1 MVKEVKAKYLA
12 SVDEDTGQQV
22 NVQFIPPEPS
32 GSDLGG
38 ITKEER
44 NMIYSGAGSSETYG
58 TYKGKILVSCGDS
71 ILAGWGWQE
80 GTGFFQPLK
89 EKYTNAT
96 WINKAESGANMA
108 VTSSPNHT
116 PIVTQIKSLT
126 GTINGIMFDGGVND
140 ANNGIPIGSVTD
152 SYDSTFNE
160 STFCGAL
167 ESAIQFLMN
176 NYPLTVKFFVLP
188 YRFSKNDS
196 SLLNVYD
203 KSIEICEKW
212 EMPYLDFRKCGQLA
226 MTTTNKNKYT
236 RNPNTGVADSVHR
249 KEEWYR
255 TFGSPIVDSEFQF
268 LGIGYQKVET
278 EPTVV
283 KVSGVRLNV
292 NTLEL
297 KVGDTQKLTETV
309 LPTNATNNSVTW
321 SVNNSNVSVLNGKV
335 TANTVGTSIV
345 TVKTTD
351 GGYTATCSI
360 TVVAKEQTIKVTSV
374 SLDKNTLSMNIGDTQ
389 KLVATVLPK
398 TATNKAVTWKSNNT
412 NATVVDGTI
421 TANKA
426 GSAII
431 TVTTVDGGYTDTC
444 SVTIQEQVVEEHT
457 KLESVTLDGNC
468 YFDTELLA
476 DINTNTEQKINVK
489 SGSTYIF
496 GARDSNY
503 KFGYSV
509 TDNFYVVRGALT
521 SSAKNLAYYENN
533 WIVKQNKETFTFNEQ
548 SAQCDTIQELSMT
561 SPMYIGNMSNNN
573 AMAGN
578 GMVGKFYYLKV
589 YSGTTLI
596 SEIVPVRK
604 SDRTLCLY
612 DKTRNKYLYNKGS
625 GMLSV

>member
-1 MVKEVKAKYLA
+1 MVQEVKAKYLT
-12 SVDEDTGQQV
+12 SIDEDTGQQV
-22 NVQFIPPEPS
+22 NVQFVPPEPS
-32 GSDLGG
+32 GGDLGG
-38 ITKEER
+38 ITEEER
-44 NMIYSGAGSSETYG
+44 SMIHSGSDISESYI
-58 TYKGKILVSCGDS
+58 YKGKILVSCGDS

-108 VTSSPNHT
+108 VTTSPKHT
-116 PIVTQIKSLT
+116 PIVKQIKSLT

-140 ANNGIPIGSVTD
+140 ANNSIPIGSVTD

-176 NYPLTVKFFVLP
+176 NYPLAVKFFVLP
-188 YRFSKNDS
+188 YRFSKDDS
-196 SLLNVYD
+196 YLSSVYD

-212 EMPYLDFRKCGQLA
+212 EMPYLDFRKYGQLA

-255 TFGSPIVDSEFQF
+255 TFGSPIVDSEFRF
-268 LGIGYQKVET
+268 LGIGYQKIET
-278 EPTVV
+278 EPTIVR
-283 KVSGVRLNV
+283 VSGVRLNV

-297 KVGDTQKLTETV
+297 KVGDTHQLTETV
-309 LPTNATNNSVTW
+309 LPT
-321 SVNNSNVSVLNGKV
+321 
-335 TANTVGTSIV
+335 
-345 TVKTTD
+345 D
-351 GGYTATCSI
+351 
-360 TVVAKEQTIKVTSV
+360 
-374 SLDKNTLSMNIGDTQ
+374 
-389 KLVATVLPK
+389 
-398 TATNKAVTWKSNNT
+398 ATNKAVTWKSNNT

-444 SVTIQEQVVEEHT
+444 SVTIQEQVVEEYT
-457 KLESVTLDGNC
+457 ELESATLDGNC

-489 SGSTYIF
+489 SGSTYLF
-496 GARDSNY
+496 GARDNNY
-503 KFGYSV
+503 KFGFSV
-509 TDNFYVVRGALT
+509 TDNFYAVRGVL
-521 SSAKNLAYYENN
+521 SSGAKNTTYWEAD
-533 WIVKQNKETFTFNEQ
+533 WIVKQNKETFRFNDQ
-548 SAQCDTIQELSMT
+548 QVQCDTIQELSMT

-578 GMVGKFYYLKV
+578 GMIGKFYYLKV

-604 SDRTLCLY
+604 SNRTLCLY
-612 DKTRNKYLYNKGS
+612 DKIRKKYMYNKGS
-625 GMLSV
+625 GTLSV

>member
-1 MVKEVKAKYLA
+1 MVQEVKAKYLT
-12 SVDEDTGQQV
+12 SIDEDTGQQV
-22 NVQFIPPEPS
+22 NVQFVPPEPS
-32 GSDLGG
+32 GGDLGG
-38 ITKEER
+38 ITEEER
-44 NMIYSGAGSSETYG
+44 SMIHSGSDISESYSI
-58 TYKGKILVSCGDS
+58 YKGKILVSCGDS

-80 GTGFFQPLK
+80 GTGFFKPLK

-96 WINKAESGANMA
+96 WINNAESGANMA
-108 VTSSPNHT
+108 VTTSPKHT
-116 PIVTQIKSLT
+116 PIVKQIKSLT

-140 ANNGIPIGSVTD
+140 ANNSIPIGSVTD

-167 ESAIQFLMN
+167 ESSIQFLMN
-176 NYPLTVKFFVLP
+176 NYPLAVKFFVLP
-188 YRFSKNDS
+188 YRFSKDDS
-196 SLLNVYD
+196 YLSSVYD

-212 EMPYLDFRKCGQLA
+212 EMPYLDFRKYGQLA

-236 RNPNTGVADSVHR
+236 RNPNTEVADSVHR

-255 TFGSPIVDSEFQF
+255 TFGSPIVDSEFRF
-268 LGIGYQKVET
+268 LGIGYQKIET
-278 EPTVV
+278 EPTIVR
-283 KVSGVRLNV
+283 VSGVRLNV

-297 KVGDTQKLTETV
+297 KVGDIHQLTETV
-309 LPTNATNNSVTW
+309 LPTNATNKSVTW

-335 TANTVGTSIV
+335 TANTIGTSIV
-345 TVKTTD
+345 TVKTND
-351 GGYTATCSI
+351 GSYTATCNI
-360 TVVAKEQTIKVTSV
+360 TVVAKEQTINVTSV

-389 KLVATVLPK
+389 KLVAKVLPI

-444 SVTIQEQVVEEHT
+444 SVTIQEKVVEEHT
-457 KLESVTLDGNC
+457 EIESLTLDGNC
-468 YFDTELLA
+468 YFDTELLV

-489 SGSTYIF
+489 SGSTYLF
-496 GARDSNY
+496 GARDNNY
-503 KFGYSV
+503 KFGFSV
-509 TDNFYVVRGALT
+509 TDNFYAVRGVL
-521 SSAKNLAYYENN
+521 SSGAKNTTYWEAD
-533 WIVKQNKETFTFNEQ
+533 WIVKQNKETFRFNDQ
-548 SAQCDTIQELSMT
+548 QVQCDTIQELSMT

-578 GMVGKFYYLKV
+578 GMIGKFYYLKV

-612 DKTRNKYLYNKGS
+612 DKIRKKYMYNKGS
-625 GMLSV
+625 GILSV

>member
-1 MVKEVKAKYLA
+1 MVQEVKAKYLT
-12 SVDEDTGQQV
+12 SIDEDTGQQV
-22 NVQFIPPEPS
+22 NVQFVPPEPS
-32 GSDLGG
+32 GGDLGG
-38 ITKEER
+38 ITEEER
-44 NMIYSGAGSSETYG
+44 SMIHSGSDISESYSI
-58 TYKGKILVSCGDS
+58 YKGKILVSCGDS

-80 GTGFFQPLK
+80 GTGFFKPLK

-96 WINKAESGANMA
+96 WINNAESGANMA
-108 VTSSPNHT
+108 VTTSPKHT
-116 PIVTQIKSLT
+116 PIVKQIKSLT

-176 NYPLTVKFFVLP
+176 NYPLAVKFFVLP
-188 YRFSKNDS
+188 YRFSKDDS
-196 SLLNVYD
+196 YLSSVYD

-212 EMPYLDFRKCGQLA
+212 EMPYIDFRKCGQLA
-226 MTTTNKNKYT
+226 MTTTNRNKYT

-255 TFGSPIVDSEFQF
+255 TFGSPIIDNEFRF

-283 KVSGVRLNV
+283 KVSGVTLNI
-292 NTLEL
+292 TELEL
-297 KVGDTQKLTETV
+297 KVGDIRQLKETV
-309 LPTNATNNSVTW
+309 LPTNATDKSVIW
-321 SVNNSNVSVLNGKV
+321 SVDNSNVSVYNGKV
-335 TANTVGTSIV
+335 TANKVGNSIV
-345 TVKTTD
+345 TVKTVD
-351 GGYTATCSI
+351 GSYTATCNI
-360 TVVAKEQTIKVTSV
+360 TVVAKEQTINVTSV

-389 KLVATVLPK
+389 KLVAKVLPI

-444 SVTIQEQVVEEHT
+444 SVTIREQVVEEHT
-457 KLESVTLDGNC
+457 ELESVTLDGNC

-489 SGSTYIF
+489 SGSTYLF
-496 GARDSNY
+496 GARDNNY
-503 KFGYSV
+503 KFGFSV
-509 TDNFYVVRGALT
+509 TDNFYAVRGVL
-521 SSAKNLAYYENN
+521 SSGAKNTTYWEAD
-533 WIVKQNKETFTFNEQ
+533 WIVKQNKETFRFNDQ
-548 SAQCDTIQELSMT
+548 QVQCDTIQELSMT

-578 GMVGKFYYLKV
+578 GMIGKFYYLKV

-604 SDRTLCLY
+604 YDGTLCLY
-612 DKTRNKYLYNKGS
+612 DKIRKKYLYNKG
-625 GMLSV
+625 GGKLSI